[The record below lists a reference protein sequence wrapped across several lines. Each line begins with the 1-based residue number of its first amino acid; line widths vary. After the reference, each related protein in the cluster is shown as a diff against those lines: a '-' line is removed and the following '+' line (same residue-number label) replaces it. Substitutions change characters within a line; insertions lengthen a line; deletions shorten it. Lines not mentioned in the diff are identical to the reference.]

1 MRMRR
6 GMGLF
11 LVLAAAAAMVAPATA
26 DESPVTAGYENPES
40 AFFHKG
46 TWYVSNLGG
55 FTVDPTEKD
64 GDGFISKIGP
74 DELVTTRWVT
84 GLHAP
89 KGLRVHK
96 GLLWVADV
104 EQVVAIDLTSGH
116 VRRTIRVKG
125 APFLNDVDV
134 DPATG
139 HVYATDTFG
148 NKIWRIA
155 GPSATVFLSSPKL
168 EAPNGILVERSG
180 LLVTAFGPN
189 PDPMTFQTEQP
200 GRVVRVDRVTKAIY
214 PMSERIGNLDGI
226 ERDGRDLLV
235 SDFWGGQILRVH
247 SDGTSEQVMR
257 VLPTAADIGWDSK
270 RRILGLPQ
278 MAANAVAFFEL

>member
-1 MRMRR
+1 MHIRR
-6 GMGLF
+6 SVGVL
-11 LVLAAAAAMVAPATA
+11 LVLTAAIMAVPTAAAENAA
-26 DESPVTAGYENPES
+26 TAGYENPES
-40 AFFHKG
+40 AFFYEG

-55 FTVDPTEKD
+55 YTVDPAEKD

-104 EQVVAIDLTSGH
+104 EQVVAIDLRSAK
-116 VRRTIRVKG
+116 VRHTIRVKG

-134 DPATG
+134 DPVTG
-139 HVYATDTFG
+139 HLFVTDTLA
-148 NKIWRIA
+148 NRLWRIA
-155 GPSATVFLSSPKL
+155 GKKATVFLRSPKL
-168 EAPNGILVERSG
+168 EAPNGILVEKGR

-200 GRVVRVDRVTKAIY
+200 GRVLRVDRKTKAIH
-214 PMSERIGNLDGI
+214 PVSDRIGNLDGI

-247 SDGTSEQVMR
+247 PDGSSEAVMR

-270 RRILGLPQ
+270 RRVLGLPQ
-278 MAANAVAFFEL
+278 MAANAVTFFEL